1 MIEGNR
7 KKIRVAIA
15 LNNPAIPE
23 GEFTMDAEPVV
34 TVIESKIP
42 AELAAKNKEMIKN
55 ITK

>member
-23 GEFTMDAEPVV
+23 GELTIDAEPVV
-34 TVIESKIP
+34 TVKASKIP
-42 AELAAKNKEMIKN
+42 AEAAEKNKEIIKN
-55 ITK
+55 ISK